1 MVGGAAVAFDFAV
14 PAVFGGV
21 VCEVVFQSVSGPQ
34 PWGVGGC
41 GDELGAGE
49 VEVALAG
56 VICPAF
62 FGPSDCVLLTLLPAS
77 LPTL

>member
-1 MVGGAAVAFDFAV
+1 MAGGAEGAYCQVAEAGEDL
-14 PAVFGGV
+14 GG
-21 VCEVVFQSVSGPQ
+21 GA
-34 PWGVGGC
+34 GA
-41 GDELGAGE
+41 ELGSVFVVGD
-49 VEVALAG
+49 V